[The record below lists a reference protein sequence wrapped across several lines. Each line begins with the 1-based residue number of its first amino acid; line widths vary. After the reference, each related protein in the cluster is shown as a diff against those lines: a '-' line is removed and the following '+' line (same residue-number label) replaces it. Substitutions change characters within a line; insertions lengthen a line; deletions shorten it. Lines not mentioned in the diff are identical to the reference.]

1 MEKQEVNGLGVA
13 GLLFGVFSLLFS
25 ALVFTVP
32 LFGGLSITFS
42 LLSRGGKRMN
52 TIAMVGIVLTIV
64 SAVVA
69 LAAAAV
75 MIIYMGDIL
84 SLIGDLSI

>member
-1 MEKQEVNGLGVA
+1 MEKQEVNGLGIA

-25 ALVFTVP
+25 ALVFPVP
-32 LFGGLSITFS
+32 LFGGLSVTFS

-52 TIAMVGIVLTIV
+52 TIAMVGIALTIV
-64 SAVVA
+64 SVAVA

-75 MIIYMGDIL
+75 MIVYMGDIL
-84 SLIGDLSI
+84 GLIRELSI